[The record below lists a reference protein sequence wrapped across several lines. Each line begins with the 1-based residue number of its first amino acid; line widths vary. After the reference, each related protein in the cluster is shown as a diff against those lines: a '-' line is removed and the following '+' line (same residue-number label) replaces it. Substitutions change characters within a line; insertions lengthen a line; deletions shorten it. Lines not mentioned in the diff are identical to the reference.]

1 MSNGSPERDG
11 PQYVR
16 SVDRALAVMEHLAER
31 GWSGVTAVAADL
43 DIHKSTAFR
52 LLATLE
58 RRGMVE
64 RNGRTSKYRLGSGL
78 ARLASSVNVDL
89 DLRRAARPA
98 CERLAEL
105 TRETVNL
112 AVMDAGGDVVHIDQV
127 VGAVS
132 IVHLNWLGRRTPP
145 HCTASGKILL
155 AYAPTALRH
164 RILNG
169 HLEAFTANT
178 LVDAGALEEHL
189 DHARSD
195 GYAVTTEELEL
206 GLNAIAAPIRAG
218 NGDVIA
224 ALVVS
229 GPAHRLPADRLT
241 EISGLV
247 QKSAEDASRA
257 LGARANHRPAAET
270 TTATEIGS

>member
-1 MSNGSPERDG
+1 MSNGSSQRDG

-16 SVDRALAVMEHLAER
+16 SVDRALAVLEHLAER
-31 GWSGVTAVAADL
+31 GWSGVTDVAENL

-64 RNGRTSKYRLGSGL
+64 QHGATSKYRLGSGL

-89 DLRRAARPA
+89 DLRRTARPA
-98 CERLAEL
+98 CERLAEA
-105 TRETVNL
+105 THETVNL

-132 IVHLNWLGRRTPP
+132 IVHLNWLGRRTPA

-155 AYAPTALRH
+155 AHAPDGLR
-164 RILNG
+164 RRVLSG
-169 HLEAFTANT
+169 PLEALTPNT
-178 LVDAGALEEHL
+178 VVDANVLEEQL
-189 DHARSD
+189 ERARRDGHA
-195 GYAVTTEELEL
+195 TTVEELEV
-206 GLNAIAAPIRAG
+206 GLNAVAAPIRAG

-229 GPAHRLPADRLT
+229 GPAHRLPTARLA
-241 EISGLV
+241 EFAALAGEA
-247 QKSAEDASRA
+247 AEDA
-257 LGARANHRPAAET
+257 
-270 TTATEIGS
+270 